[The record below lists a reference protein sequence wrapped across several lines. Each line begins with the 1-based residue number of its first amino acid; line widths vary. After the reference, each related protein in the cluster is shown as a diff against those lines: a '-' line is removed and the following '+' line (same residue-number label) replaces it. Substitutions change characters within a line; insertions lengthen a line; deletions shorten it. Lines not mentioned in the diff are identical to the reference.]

1 MDVAEAHLSAFNQ
14 ILKYHEYLLENKI
27 DPDKWYFDVFNI
39 WTGDGKSVKEMIE
52 LVERLLKKKFLTK

>member
-27 DPDKWYFDVFNI
+27 DPDK
-39 WTGDGKSVKEMIE
+39 
-52 LVERLLKKKFLTK
+52 